1 MRCAREEGDGR
12 VAEQDRFLLAGVMG
26 WPVMHSRSPALHGFL
41 LEQHRLYGAY
51 VPLAIRPEGLET
63 ALRALPALCFAG
75 CNLTIPHKEA
85 AMAIV
90 DEVDEATRAI
100 GAASCVT
107 VGADGRL
114 SATNNDGFGYVEGVL
129 EAFPEWRADAGPI
142 VVIGAGG
149 GSRAVVYALV
159 RRGTREI
166 RLVNRTR
173 PRAEALA
180 RDIGG
185 PVAVVDWSAREDALG
200 GAAMLIN
207 TTSQGMVGN
216 PPLDIDLA
224 RLPKDAL
231 VSDIVYVPAETPL
244 LAAARKRGNPTVGGL
259 GMLLHQARPAWRS
272 WFGIEVAVTPELRAA
287 IEATL

>member
-1 MRCAREEGDGR
+1 MESEL
-12 VAEQDRFLLAGVMG
+12 AEQDRFLLAGVMG

-41 LEQHRLYGAY
+41 LEQHKLYGAY
-51 VPLAIRPEGLET
+51 VPLAIKPEGLEA

-75 CNLTIPHKEA
+75 CNLTIPHKET
-85 AMAIV
+85 AMALV
-90 DEVDEATRAI
+90 DHVDEAARAI

-107 VGADGRL
+107 VGDDGRL
-114 SATNNDGFGYVEGVL
+114 SATNNDWFGYVEGVL
-129 EAFPEWRADAGPI
+129 DIFPDWRADAGPI

-159 RRGTREI
+159 RRGATEI

-173 PRAEALA
+173 SRAEALA

-185 PVAVVDWSAREDALG
+185 PVTVLDWSERRDALD
-200 GAAMLIN
+200 GAAMLVN

-224 RLPKDAL
+224 LLPKDAL
-231 VSDIVYVPAETPL
+231 VSDIVYIPAETPL
-244 LAAARKRGNPTVGGL
+244 LEAARVRGNPTVRGL

-272 WFGIEVAVTPELRAA
+272 WFGIDVSVTPELRAA